1 MLLHFFH
8 SLHNAV
14 TQTGSIFSIRTAFT
28 WLPMSYLPAKWRRR
42 NTIKTFFP
50 FAFLSPGTK
59 EVTIR
64 TVRRLITCI
73 PYFCHLPA
81 PFLLSACYT
90 VHRIPSQLLCSSIKQ
105 PIYQEYDNPC
115 NDQYCFHPVSSPF
128 TFLSVL
134 ANRASMKHLS
144 INALFLFKKS

>member
-14 TQTGSIFSIRTAFT
+14 TQTGSMFSIRTAFT
-28 WLPMSYLPAKWRRR
+28 WLPVSYLPAKWRRR

-64 TVRRLITCI
+64 TVRRLVTCI

-90 VHRIPSQLLCSSIKQ
+90 VHRIPTFIQQYKTNPYTRNTIIPATINTVFIPFLLPSLF
-105 PIYQEYDNPC
+105 YQYWQKE
-115 NDQYCFHPVSSPF
+115 
-128 TFLSVL
+128 
-134 ANRASMKHLS
+134 HL
-144 INALFLFKKS
+144 

>member
-14 TQTGSIFSIRTAFT
+14 TQTGTMFSIRTAFT
-28 WLPMSYLPAKWRRR
+28 WLPVSYLPAKWWRR

-90 VHRIPSQLLCSSIKQ
+90 VLG
-105 PIYQEYDNPC
+105 
-115 NDQYCFHPVSSPF
+115 
-128 TFLSVL
+128 FLSNFMQQYKTNPYTRNTIIPATINTVFISFL
-134 ANRASMKHLS
+134 LPSLFYQYWQKGHL
-144 INALFLFKKS
+144 

>member
-1 MLLHFFH
+1 MIFSAFTGKSLIPSSYPAGIEVSFSFSSTGSVLTHNCLNAFS

-14 TQTGSIFSIRTAFT
+14 TQTGSMFSIGTAFT
-28 WLPMSYLPAKWRRR
+28 WLPVSYLPAKWRRR

-90 VHRIPSQLLCSSIKQ
+90 VHRIPFQLLCSSIKQ
-105 PIYQEYDNPC
+105 T
-115 NDQYCFHPVSSPF
+115 HMSW
-128 TFLSVL
+128 
-134 ANRASMKHLS
+134 
-144 INALFLFKKS
+144 

>member
-14 TQTGSIFSIRTAFT
+14 TQTGSMFSIRTAFT
-28 WLPMSYLPAKWRRR
+28 WLPVSYLPAKWRRR
-42 NTIKTFFP
+42 NTLKTFFP

-90 VHRIPSQLLCSSIKQ
+90 VHRIPFQLLCSSIKQ
-105 PIYQEYDNPC
+105 TPYTRNTIIPAMINTVFIPFLLPSLFYQYW
-115 NDQYCFHPVSSPF
+115 Q
-128 TFLSVL
+128 
-134 ANRASMKHLS
+134 KGHL
-144 INALFLFKKS
+144 

>member
-14 TQTGSIFSIRTAFT
+14 TQTGSMFSIGTAFT
-28 WLPMSYLPAKWRRR
+28 WLPVSYLPAKWRRR

-90 VHRIPSQLLCSSIKQ
+90 VHRIPFQLLCSSIKQ
-105 PIYQEYDNPC
+105 THIPRIIT
-115 NDQYCFHPVSSPF
+115 FSSFPF
-128 TFLSVL
+128 PPYGLKGCDDF
-134 ANRASMKHLS
+134 RG
-144 INALFLFKKS
+144 